1 MTERHPRLQNVF
13 GGICYRPVE
22 REPHPIILENI
33 PGKKIKKE
41 IFMMTIPSGL
51 TSSTRHHLHHTGCL
65 RRRWKN
71 VHLISPLGVPP
82 HLDVLVGA
90 VDESSFGDQRGGPQ
104 ETQLHDSPQGFARQ
118 HFAKK

>member
-1 MTERHPRLQNVF
+1 
-13 GGICYRPVE
+13 
-22 REPHPIILENI
+22 
-33 PGKKIKKE
+33 
-41 IFMMTIPSGL
+41 MMTIPSGL
-51 TSSTRHHLHHTGCL
+51 TRSTRHQLHHTGCL